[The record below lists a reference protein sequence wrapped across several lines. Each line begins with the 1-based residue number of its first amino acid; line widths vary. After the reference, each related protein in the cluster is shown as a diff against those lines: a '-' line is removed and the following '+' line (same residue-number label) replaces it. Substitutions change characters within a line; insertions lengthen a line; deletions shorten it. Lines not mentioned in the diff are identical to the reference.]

1 MFYLNP
7 TKRGVGVELWGTSAD
22 LRLMYQ
28 VFSDLWDSDDDKLT
42 ENILSAFL
50 YEVRHAD
57 QGDRLIRENSH
68 FSIERESH
76 FGCQISWVQLL
87 YFIAFV
93 NHKKSLHPRN
103 KLLDAII
110 LQLEYWTEEALVEY
124 DGKTGQ
130 LMLTYVGKSLDGSN
144 PHLYYFM
151 ILANL
156 KFFELKGGK
165 RAFHQLPELM
175 KEGVKGTVAYKTI
188 KNSLLL
194 RAKELGCDPDELDFD
209 EDDAVYEIKW

>member
-28 VFSDLWDSDDDKLT
+28 VFSDLWDLDDDKLT

-110 LQLEYWTEEALVEY
+110 FQLEYWTEEALVEY

-151 ILANL
+151 RLANL

-175 KEGVKGTVAYKTI
+175 KEGVKGTVAFKTI
-188 KNSLLL
+188 RNRLILK
-194 RAKELGCDPDELDFD
+194 AKELGCDPGELDLD
-209 EDDAVYEIKW
+209 EDDAVYDIQW